1 MYTTVGVGQ
10 VLSYI
15 LPVRLNIEKKP
26 WAIFKET
33 TLFMVGYRLRAVPL
47 RSVTSKLGRTGES
60 EFTRARKARVR
71 GERKPRG
78 SWGEGGKGGRD
89 CILF

>member
-33 TLFMVGYRLRAVPL
+33 TLFMVVKFDSYII
-47 RSVTSKLGRTGES
+47 T
-60 EFTRARKARVR
+60 
-71 GERKPRG
+71 
-78 SWGEGGKGGRD
+78 
-89 CILF
+89 ILVG